1 MRPVGARRR
10 PEIDAYMSQIHQSP
24 DLAVE
29 IFVLEPLGDPV
40 AVDSAEALPEVR

>member
-1 MRPVGARRR
+1 MG
-10 PEIDAYMSQIHQSP
+10 QIHQSP

-29 IFVLEPLGDPV
+29 IFMLEPHGDPV